1 MVTAI
6 LIAVLAGCS
15 AIDEIAHHLD
25 PGAAATPPAPKVKP
39 YRVSPP
45 PPRHKPKIAL
55 AARLDARS
63 GAPREFDLEKLIGL
77 KPAQALAALG
87 KPASVHERSPSMVWR
102 YNVQGC
108 ALDLF
113 FYMDLGANAFRVLAY
128 EMKAATSSGSADDS
142 CLGRFR
148 AAANGR

>member
-15 AIDEIAHHLD
+15 AIDEIAQHLD
-25 PGAAATPPAPKVKP
+25 PSAAATPPAPKVKP
-39 YRVSPP
+39 HRVIPP
-45 PPRHKPKIAL
+45 PPKPKPKLAL
-55 AARLDARS
+55 AAKLKAGRTV
-63 GAPREFDLEKLIGL
+63 PKEFDLEKLIGL
-77 KPAQALAALG
+77 KPAQAIAVLG

-102 YNVQGC
+102 YNARGC

-113 FYMDLGANAFRVLAY
+113 FYLDLGANAFRVLAY
-128 EMKAATSSGSADDS
+128 EMKAGISSGSADRS
-142 CLGRFR
+142 CLGHFR